1 MEFCPDS
8 MEKEEKPDNK
18 TDFILHT
25 KADQGF
31 TLYIKCYIK
40 EFEIE

>member
-25 KADQGF
+25 KQ
-31 TLYIKCYIK
+31 TKVLLYILNAT
-40 EFEIE
+40 